1 MLLNNKYLI
10 FVFVFIALILGGL
23 SSSNTA
29 LDPWYQGLIK
39 SDLNPPGYVFGI
51 VWPFLYILMAISAY
65 LTFEKVNKL
74 FLLQLVFNTAWSWL
88 FFAFQ
93 LPLLALIDIY
103 LLIAVNIYIYFLMKQ
118 DSRLASHLYLPYI
131 IWLIFASHLNLII
144 VLYN

>member
-1 MLLNNKYLI
+1 
-10 FVFVFIALILGGL
+10 
-23 SSSNTA
+23 
-29 LDPWYQGLIK
+29 
-39 SDLNPPGYVFGI
+39 
-51 VWPFLYILMAISAY
+51 MAISAY

-103 LLIAVNIYIYFLMKQ
+103 LLIAVNIYIYFLMKK
-118 DSRLASHLYLPYI
+118 DSRLASYLYLPYI